1 MYRMFASKER
11 APTRGADGV
20 DIVVVED
27 EPVPGQR
34 VDVRGRDLVGPV
46 ESNIV
51 PALANKILTSIKAKG
66 VTTTSTRGIFLNL
79 SLLLLP
85 SRRPQ

>member
-51 PALANKILTSIKAKG
+51 PALAKKILTSG
-66 VTTTSTRGIFLNL
+66 PRE
-79 SLLLLP
+79 
-85 SRRPQ
+85 

>member
-34 VDVRGRDLVGPV
+34 VDVRGRDLVRPV

-51 PALANKILTSIKAKG
+51 PALAKKILTSG
-66 VTTTSTRGIFLNL
+66 PRE
-79 SLLLLP
+79 
-85 SRRPQ
+85 